1 MAPTK
6 EEQSN
11 KKKHK
16 AAALAPKQ
24 KQPESSS
31 KSKQKT
37 KVALKHKAKAA
48 QKQKK
53 EPLFTRAERNWVFF
67 DMGHAAISMFNTA
80 VVPIYAASL
89 AVAGISSAEIVGTW
103 GITQTI
109 ASLIVAL
116 LMPILGS
123 LADYKGQKIKF
134 LVAFSLICIGAA
146 FLEVLPLSYVP
157 FLVVYVLMII
167 GMNSVRTFYDAMLVD
182 VTTDKRMNNVSSL
195 GFGLAYITSV
205 IPFILCILLIFFGP
219 TMFGLDKAACTRL
232 GFGISGLW
240 MLVFAL
246 PLFFT
251 YHQKYGKKRKSIGK
265 EIQKTFTGLG
275 KTMKTMMQDKRLLYF
290 LLGFFFYIDAVYTV
304 IAMATNYG
312 AALGIDENHLILAL
326 LATQFVAFPSTIL
339 YGLLADK
346 YGTRKLIIVAIFG
359 YMGIVTFGTFFL
371 KGPVDFWILALLVGV
386 FQGGIQALSRS
397 FFGRIISKKK
407 SNEYFGFFNVFGAF
421 ARVLGTAMVSFF
433 TFLTGNPSVGVFS
446 IMILLVFGLVF
457 MLLMP
462 KEGLQGEEVVR

>member
-1 MAPTK
+1 MAAAK
-6 EEQSN
+6 ENQN
-11 KKKHK
+11 TKKKRK
-16 AAALAPKQ
+16 PSVQTPKVKQ
-24 KQPESSS
+24 KQSASPKLKE
-31 KSKQKT
+31 KVKAPQKP
-37 KVALKHKAKAA
+37 
-48 QKQKK
+48 KK
-53 EPLFTRAERNWVFF
+53 EPFFTRAERNWVLY
-67 DMGHAAISMFNTA
+67 DMGHAAITMFNTA

-89 AVAGISSAEIVGTW
+89 AVAGITSAEIVGTW
-103 GITQTI
+103 GITQTV

-134 LVAFSLICIGAA
+134 LVGFSLLCIGAA
-146 FLEVLPLSYVP
+146 FAEVYPFSYVP
-157 FLVVYVLMII
+157 FLAIYVLMII
-167 GMNSVRTFYDAMLVD
+167 GMNSTRTFYDSMLVD

-205 IPFILCILLIFFGP
+205 IPFVLCILMIFFGP
-219 TMFGLDKAACTRL
+219 VFFGLDKASCTRL
-232 GFGISGLW
+232 GFGISAFW
-240 MLVFAL
+240 MLIFAL

-251 YHQKYGKKRKSIGK
+251 YQQKYGKKRKNVAK
-265 EIQKTFTGLG
+265 EIRKTFTGLG
-275 KTMKTMMQDKRLLYF
+275 KTMKTMTQDKRLLYF
-290 LLGFFFYIDAVYTV
+290 LLAFFFYIDAVYTV
-304 IAMATNYG
+304 ISMATNYG
-312 AALGIDENHLILAL
+312 AALGIDEAHLILAL

-339 YGLLADK
+339 YGLLANK
-346 YGTRKLIIVAIFG
+346 YGTRRLIIVAIFG
-359 YMGIVTFGTFFL
+359 YMGIVLFGTFFL
-371 KGPVDFWILALLVGV
+371 VGPVDFWILALLVGV

-462 KEGLQGEEVVR
+462 KEGIQGEKVVR